1 MGLALAGGNRGREW
15 HYMVNIVSYTGPE
28 KARILR
34 TARQTVRNKDNPFG
48 PPLPAPPPFEI
59 KYEDAVEKWK
69 RLANEDTRKREQADA
84 RRKREERADKVA
96 RIRAKQNNEL
106 AERVSALEER
116 VSALELVVSDLNDA
130 ANGAATFSS
139 NTVAR
144 LQELATLARKL
155 DGTLETMRA
164 VHRREVDG
172 LRDRLASSE
181 ASHGRETAVL
191 MAKLADAQREIDHR
205 ADIREH
211 ARTRMQIAGVNEN
224 LENVVALVREDIA
237 SRS

>member
-48 PPLPAPPPFEI
+48 PPLPASPPFEI

-84 RRKREERADKVA
+84 RRKREERADEVA

-106 AERVSALEER
+106 EGRIAALEAR
-116 VSALELVVSDLNDA
+116 VDALEQVVSGFNDVA
-130 ANGAATFSS
+130 DGAAKFSS
-139 NTVAR
+139 TVVER
-144 LQELATLARKL
+144 IEELGSLATKA
-155 DGTLETMRA
+155 GATLETMRA
-164 VHRREVDG
+164 VHRREVDA

-181 ASHGRETAVL
+181 ASHSRETALLV
-191 MAKLADAQREIDHR
+191 AKLADAEREIDHR
-205 ADIREH
+205 AVIREH
-211 ARTRMQIAGVNEN
+211 ARHHAAIAGVSEN